1 MQNHLK
7 GILFASLTA
16 VLWGVLA
23 IALKVIDKDIE
34 PATIVWFRFSVAFGI
49 LAAWQAVKNPSSF
62 KLIAKPPLLL
72 IIATLGLSW
81 NYISF
86 MMGIHYTTPSNTQLF
101 IQTGPILLALAGIVF
116 FNEKITRL
124 QFLGFLIAII
134 GVAFFYRDQLIAFI
148 DAKKEYNLGVI
159 YLFTSAIAWATYA
172 VLQKKLV
179 KKYSIESL
187 NLFIFGL
194 PVLLYAPFIN
204 LDSLV
209 HLSWVTWVLLL
220 FVGLNTLFS
229 YTFLSVALKN
239 TDASKVSIIII
250 LNPIITFICMDI
262 FTRLDVSWIQHE
274 RFSIMSVF
282 GAGLVIFGAILVAKR
297 QNPKRDKQKQIISKP
312 E

>member
-7 GILFASLTA
+7 GILYASFTA
-16 VLWGVLA
+16 LLWGVLA
-23 IALKVIDKDIE
+23 IVLKIIDKDIE
-34 PATIVWFRFSVAFGI
+34 PATIVWFRFVLAFGM

-62 KLIAKPPLLL
+62 KLISKPPLLL

-86 MMGIHYTTPSNTQLF
+86 MMGIHYTTPSNAQLF
-101 IQTGPILLALAGIVF
+101 IQTGPILLAVAGIVF
-116 FNEKITRL
+116 FKEKISRL
-124 QFLGFLIAII
+124 QTVGFAVAIAGI
-134 GVAFFYRDQLIAFI
+134 AFFYRDQLMAFF
-148 DAKKEYNLGVI
+148 DTKHEYNLGVI
-159 YLFTSAIAWATYA
+159 YILTSAMAWATYA
-172 VLQKKLV
+172 ILQKKLV

-187 NLFIFGL
+187 NLVIFGL

-204 LDSLV
+204 LGPLLHV
-209 HLSWVTWVLLL
+209 SWVTWVLLL

-262 FTRLDVSWIQHE
+262 FTRLDVTWIQHE
-274 RFSIMSVF
+274 RFSSMSIV
-282 GAGLVIFGAILVAKR
+282 GAVLVIVGAILVAKR
-297 QNPKRDKQKQIISKP
+297 QKPKREKQKK
-312 E
+312 